1 MMSEESESRK
11 HSCPNCGSEAIRRS
25 LRSGIVENI
34 FYRMIGLRPYRC
46 QACGERFF
54 DRHGAAGRKESPRE

>member
-1 MMSEESESRK
+1 MTQESGERR
-11 HSCPNCGSEAIRRS
+11 HSCPNCGSEAVRRS

-34 FYRMIGLRPYRC
+34 FYRMIGLRPYGC

-54 DRHGAAGRKESPRE
+54 DRRGAPGRKENTRD